1 MQCESQCDEVLALR
15 PNTSVMSV
23 LGEHVVFCDEV
34 LCVVFCDEDVTMDKN
49 AEPAQHPKS

>member
-34 LCVVFCDEDVTMDKN
+34 LCVVFCDEDVTMEKN